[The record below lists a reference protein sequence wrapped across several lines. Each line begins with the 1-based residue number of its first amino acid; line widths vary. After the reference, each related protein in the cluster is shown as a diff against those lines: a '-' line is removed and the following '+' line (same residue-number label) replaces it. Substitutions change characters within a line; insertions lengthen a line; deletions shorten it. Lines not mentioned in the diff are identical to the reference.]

1 MRVSNKSLQSTL
13 FFIPVLGMA
22 YMLSQFLRSSPAVLA
37 PELIR
42 DLSLDPVDIGTISG
56 TFFLVFAAIQLPVGV
71 FLDRYGPRRVMSILV
86 LFAALGSFLFAQADN
101 FWGLS
106 IGRGLMGAG
115 CAAMLMG
122 SFVVFSRWFPKDR
135 FASYAAVISSIGNT
149 GILLATLPL
158 AATVE
163 AVGWRQSFVGVGV
176 YALLVSALL
185 YGFLRDHPDR
195 NYHANLPRES
205 LLEGFASI
213 RLIIRDRALWPMV
226 PLLFVSYSSVAAL
239 TTLWAGTYLADV
251 QMMEAID
258 RGEILL
264 AMGVGAVIGPMM
276 LGHLDRVFDTRKG
289 VVVVGTLVR
298 ILLLFA
304 LFIWVDP
311 HKWVAVS
318 IFVMLAFSIGY
329 AAILMA
335 HARSLFHDHLIGRGM
350 SVVNS
355 LIMGGVAVTQFLTG
369 LVMDVA
375 LHITGDT
382 EQAYRFVFLF
392 LAAVLGAALLVY
404 LRAEDCK
411 PSAQRDPGRGVI
423 D

>member
-1 MRVSNKSLQSTL
+1 
-13 FFIPVLGMA
+13 
-22 YMLSQFLRSSPAVLA
+22 
-37 PELIR
+37 
-42 DLSLDPVDIGTISG
+42 
-56 TFFLVFAAIQLPVGV
+56 
-71 FLDRYGPRRVMSILV
+71 
-86 LFAALGSFLFAQADN
+86 
-101 FWGLS
+101 
-106 IGRGLMGAG
+106 
-115 CAAMLMG
+115 
-122 SFVVFSRWFPKDR
+122 
-135 FASYAAVISSIGNT
+135 
-149 GILLATLPL
+149 
-158 AATVE
+158 
-163 AVGWRQSFVGVGV
+163 
-176 YALLVSALL
+176 
-185 YGFLRDHPDR
+185 
-195 NYHANLPRES
+195 
-205 LLEGFASI
+205 
-213 RLIIRDRALWPMV
+213 
-226 PLLFVSYSSVAAL
+226 
-239 TTLWAGTYLADV
+239 
-251 QMMEAID
+251 
-258 RGEILL
+258 
-264 AMGVGAVIGPMM
+264 MGVGAVIGPMM